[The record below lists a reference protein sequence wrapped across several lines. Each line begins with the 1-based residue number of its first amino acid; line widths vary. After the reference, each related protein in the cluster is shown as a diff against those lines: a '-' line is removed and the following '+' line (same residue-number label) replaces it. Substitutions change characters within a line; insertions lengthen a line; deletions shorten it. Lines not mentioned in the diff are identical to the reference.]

1 MSSHVIRNEDQ
12 RQKLIRALMAMD
24 LPSTV
29 SIRKGADR
37 TVEQNKLQRL
47 WVAEAA
53 EQLGDEPEEIRAY
66 LKLRIGVPI
75 LRENHDDFRVQYDEL
90 VKPLPYEQKLALMR
104 EPVDFPVTRLMKVP
118 EKREYLDRVYQHLSE
133 QGVFLTDPNL
143 GERARATA

>member
-1 MSSHVIRNEDQ
+1 MSSHVIRNEAD
-12 RQKLIRALMAMD
+12 RQKLIRALLAME
-24 LPSTV
+24 LPFTV

-47 WVAEAA
+47 WIAEAA
-53 EQLGDEPEEIRAY
+53 EQLGDEPEEVRAY
-66 LKLRIGVPI
+66 LKLRVGVPI
-75 LRENHDDFRVQYDEL
+75 LRENHDDFRAQYDEL

-143 GERARATA
+143 GGKTRAVA